1 MKEKIEERIFPKWM
15 SKILALMSA
24 FMLGAYVTQEFKFE
38 QPVEM
43 YRYILTF
50 LFGLMFYLDGERK

>member
-1 MKEKIEERIFPKWM
+1 MEERIFPKWM

>member
-1 MKEKIEERIFPKWM
+1 MEERIFPKWM

-24 FMLGAYVTQEFKFE
+24 FMLGAYVTQEFKFD

-50 LFGLMFYLDGERK
+50 LFGLMFYLDGEKK

>member
-1 MKEKIEERIFPKWM
+1 MEERIFPKWM

-24 FMLGAYVTQEFKFE
+24 FMLGAYVTQEFKFD
-38 QPVEM
+38 QPVGM
-43 YRYILTF
+43 HRYILTF

>member
-1 MKEKIEERIFPKWM
+1 MEERVFPKWI

-24 FMLGAYVTQEFKFE
+24 FMLGAYVTQEFKFD

-43 YRYILTF
+43 YKYILTF
-50 LFGLMFYLDGERK
+50 LFGLMFYLDGDRK

>member
-1 MKEKIEERIFPKWM
+1 MEERIFPKWM

-24 FMLGAYVTQEFKFE
+24 FMLGSYVTQEFKFE

>member
-1 MKEKIEERIFPKWM
+1 MKERIFPKWM

-24 FMLGAYVTQEFKFE
+24 FMLGAYVTQEFKFDH
-38 QPVEM
+38 PVEM

>member
-1 MKEKIEERIFPKWM
+1 MEERIFPKWM
-15 SKILALMSA
+15 SKILGLMSA

>member
-1 MKEKIEERIFPKWM
+1 MEERVFPKWI

-24 FMLGAYVTQEFKFE
+24 FMLGAYVTQEFKFD

-43 YRYILTF
+43 YKYILTF
-50 LFGLMFYLDGERK
+50 LFGLMFYLDGNRK

>member
-1 MKEKIEERIFPKWM
+1 MEERIFPKWM

-24 FMLGAYVTQEFKFE
+24 FMLGAYVTQEFKFD

>member
-1 MKEKIEERIFPKWM
+1 MEERTFPKWM